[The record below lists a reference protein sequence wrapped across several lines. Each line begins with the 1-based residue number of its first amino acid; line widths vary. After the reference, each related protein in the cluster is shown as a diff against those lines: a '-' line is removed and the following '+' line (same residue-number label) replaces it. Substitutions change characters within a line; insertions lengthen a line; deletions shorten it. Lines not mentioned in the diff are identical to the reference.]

1 MLRSIRNAQAAR
13 RKISCYDSI
22 KSSSTV
28 RRRRSPDGGAS
39 RAAVTRSSRLWCVS
53 VQDAN
58 RRRLSSRGHHRAR
71 LHQSDCQ
78 LGGCAGTPPEEARQP
93 PLNRMARRLIVR
105 PLAEADL
112 ENAARMM
119 TAGRKRRT
127 DGPPSHGC
135 VVCCGVAVF
144 SSSVVSAGAGLQF
157 FRAVNLAQIAVECA
171 DRPMTGLSGDFEK
184 EAISKATVI

>member
-1 MLRSIRNAQAAR
+1 
-13 RKISCYDSI
+13 
-22 KSSSTV
+22 
-28 RRRRSPDGGAS
+28 
-39 RAAVTRSSRLWCVS
+39 
-53 VQDAN
+53 
-58 RRRLSSRGHHRAR
+58 
-71 LHQSDCQ
+71 
-78 LGGCAGTPPEEARQP
+78 
-93 PLNRMARRLIVR
+93 MARRLIVR

-171 DRPMTGLSGDFEK
+171 ERPMTGLSGDFEK
-184 EAISKATVI
+184 EAISKATVIERDSTRAPLGGKNALGYLIGEKLMPFAEAAKDNPAFEELSEFSAARLGSTQRARRKRLVR